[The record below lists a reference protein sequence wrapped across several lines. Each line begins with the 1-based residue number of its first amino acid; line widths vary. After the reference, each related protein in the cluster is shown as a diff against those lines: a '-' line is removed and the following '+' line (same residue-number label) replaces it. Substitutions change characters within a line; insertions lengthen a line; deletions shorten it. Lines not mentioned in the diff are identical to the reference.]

1 MLLYLDNCCYNRPWD
16 DQRQIRI
23 RREAESVLYIIE
35 DVRCGVLS
43 MAASDFTYGEIADM
57 PDTGRQEK
65 VLELVSTAT
74 IHVSEQP
81 GHYSRAST
89 FAPFNIAGYDALHL
103 AAAESAGADY
113 FLTTDDRL
121 LNRSRRARHI
131 LHLTVLNPLDWP
143 PAHPTP

>member
-16 DQRQIRI
+16 DQRQLRI
-23 RREAESVLYIIE
+23 RREAESVLYIVE
-35 DVRCGVLS
+35 DARCGVLS
-43 MAASDFTYGEIADM
+43 IAASDFTYGELSNM
-57 PDTGRQEK
+57 PDAGRQEK
-65 VLELVSTAT
+65 VLELVSAASV
-74 IHVSEQP
+74 HVSEHAD
-81 GHYSRAST
+81 HYSRAT
-89 FAPFNIAGYDALHL
+89 VFAPFNIAGYDALHL

-143 PAHPTP
+143 PALPTP